1 MPAASGEACEVTS
14 MTTLV
19 LGMDVGGTSSRA
31 VVADLTGRVVGR
43 GVSGGGN
50 PISRGIGPA
59 MAAIRSAIEEAL
71 RGVDG
76 VAVDR
81 NSVQG
86 NVIGAAGFGAGT
98 AHEPLAQV
106 WRELG
111 MPGEPVVA
119 GDIEV
124 AFASGTD
131 ELDGSVL
138 IGGTGAVAGAI
149 AGGETAGVADGFG
162 WLLGDHGSGF
172 WVGREAVRRAIS
184 PRADLTDPL
193 FEQVA
198 VRLTG
203 RSEVDRL
210 TFIAAA
216 YAQEPVRLSELAGV
230 VVAAADEGSAAALSV
245 LESAADELVS
255 TLAQVREEGE
265 ATVVVLGGGLLGSSR
280 LRDLV
285 TDRIEGRWPGSA
297 VRHTGSG
304 VGGAAWLAA
313 RSLGLDLPAGLH
325 ATLTAPEPTR

>member
-1 MPAASGEACEVTS
+1 MPAACGGGCEGTPV
-14 MTTLV
+14 TTLV

-31 VVADLTGRVVGR
+31 VVTDLTGRVVGR
-43 GVSGGGN
+43 GVGGGGN

-59 MAAIRSAIEEAL
+59 MASIRSAIEEAL

-76 VAVDR
+76 VAIDR

-98 AHEPLAQV
+98 AHEALAQV

-138 IGGTGAVAGAI
+138 IGGTGAVAGSI
-149 AGGETAGVADGFG
+149 AGGRPGPVADGLG
-162 WLLGDHGSGF
+162 WLLGDHGSGY
-172 WVGREAVRRAIS
+172 WVGREAVRRALS
-184 PRADLTDPL
+184 PRADLGDPL
-193 FEQVA
+193 FGEVA

-216 YAQEPVRLSELAGV
+216 YAAEPVRLSELAGV
-230 VVAAADEGSAAALSV
+230 VVTAADAGSPVAEAILSA
-245 LESAADELVS
+245 AADELVA
-255 TLAQVREEGE
+255 TLAQVRDAGE
-265 ATVVVLGGGLLGSSR
+265 TTVVVLGGGLLGTPR
-280 LRDLV
+280 LRGLV
-285 TDRIEGRWPGSA
+285 TERVDGAWPGSP

-313 RSLGLDLPAGLH
+313 RSLGVDLPDDLH
-325 ATLTAPEPTR
+325 ATLTSPDSAH

>member
-1 MPAASGEACEVTS
+1 
-14 MTTLV
+14 
-19 LGMDVGGTSSRA
+19 MDVGGTSSRA
-31 VVADLTGRVVGR
+31 VVTDLTGRVMGR
-43 GVSGGGN
+43 GVGGGGN

-59 MAAIRSAIEEAL
+59 MAAIRDAL
-71 RGVDG
+71 EQALAGVDG

-81 NSVQG
+81 NAVQG

-98 AHEPLAQV
+98 AHEALAQV

-131 ELDGSVL
+131 ALDGSVL
-138 IGGTGAVAGAI
+138 IGGTGAVAGSI
-149 AGGETAGVADGFG
+149 AGGRPGAVADGLG

-172 WVGREAVRRAIS
+172 WVGREAVRRALS
-184 PRADLTDPL
+184 PRADLADPL

-203 RSEVDRL
+203 RSEVDRS

-216 YAQEPVRLSELAGV
+216 YAAEPVRLSELAGV
-230 VVAAADEGSAAALSV
+230 VVAAADAGSAVAEAILSA
-245 LESAADELVS
+245 AADELVA
-255 TLAQVREEGE
+255 TLAQVRDAGE
-265 ATVVVLGGGLLGSSR
+265 TTVVVLGGGLLGTP
-280 LRDLV
+280 LLNGLV
-285 TDRIEGRWPGSA
+285 TERIEDGWPGSQ
-297 VRHTGSG
+297 VTHTGSG

-313 RSLGLDLPAGLH
+313 RSLGVDLPADLH
-325 ATLTAPEPTR
+325 ATLTAPGPTC